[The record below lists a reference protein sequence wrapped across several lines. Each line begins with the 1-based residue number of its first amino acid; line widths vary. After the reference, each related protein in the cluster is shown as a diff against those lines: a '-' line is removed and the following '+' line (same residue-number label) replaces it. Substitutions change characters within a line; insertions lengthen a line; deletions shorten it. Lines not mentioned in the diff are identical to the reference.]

1 MQSQSMLSQINLAVK
16 ENGLKPTF
24 SSKMNAGEKK
34 FSRRILGNF
43 NLKVG

>member
-24 SSKMNAGEKK
+24 SSKINAGEEKI
-34 FSRRILGNF
+34 SRRILGNF